1 MAANDAVVVERHDFL
16 RLAGPERAA
25 EEVAGSTWT
34 GRVEAEAPPAI
45 AQHALTH
52 PAINQSNCKIS
63 PPLES
68 APKSPIGLQ
77 EMVMLRLG
85 LRVRLRVRVSMHA
98 FVGGLGGLSQPGR

>member
-1 MAANDAVVVERHDFL
+1 MAADDAVVVEGHDFL
-16 RLAGPERAA
+16 GLAGPDGAA
-25 EEVAGSTWT
+25 EEVAGGTWT

-77 EMVMLRLG
+77 EMVRLRLA
-85 LRVRLRVRVSMHA
+85 VRVRVSMHA
-98 FVGGLGGLSQPGR
+98 FVGGLGGLSQPDR